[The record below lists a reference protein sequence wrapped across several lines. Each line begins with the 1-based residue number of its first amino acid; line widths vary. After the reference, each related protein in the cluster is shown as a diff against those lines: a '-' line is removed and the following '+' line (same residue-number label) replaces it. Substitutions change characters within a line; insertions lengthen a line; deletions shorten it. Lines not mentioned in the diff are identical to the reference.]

1 MINSISLVNY
11 MALPNIT
18 WDKIGKI
25 NVIIGENS
33 CGKTSLLK
41 AMYSAVKSIEDYKR
55 EDNN

>member
-1 MINSISLVNY
+1 